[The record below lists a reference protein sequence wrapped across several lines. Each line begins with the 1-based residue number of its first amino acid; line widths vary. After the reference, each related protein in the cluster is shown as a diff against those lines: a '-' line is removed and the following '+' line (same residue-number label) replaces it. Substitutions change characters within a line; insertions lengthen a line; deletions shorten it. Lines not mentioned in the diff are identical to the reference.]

1 MFFIF
6 DENQYFGG
14 KVVSFLEDS
23 KSSAFQ
29 NPRFPTSLKYQ
40 PKSFCEVDKQGIH
53 KKTKQIMVKIIDTNT
68 QEVIKEVPP
77 EKILDMVASMME
89 RAGLIVD
96 RRG

>member
-1 MFFIF
+1 
-6 DENQYFGG
+6 
-14 KVVSFLEDS
+14 
-23 KSSAFQ
+23 
-29 NPRFPTSLKYQ
+29 
-40 PKSFCEVDKQGIH
+40 
-53 KKTKQIMVKIIDTNT
+53 MVKIIDTNT